1 MYINGK
7 LMMRRT
13 KEEAAITRE
22 NLLAAALVVFSRS
35 SYSTTTL
42 DDVAKEAGVTRG
54 AIYWHFHSKAE
65 LYAALLEKYSSRG
78 GQIVQQAASEGGSLV
93 EILRRV
99 FLNLLSAIEMD
110 KDLRAVM
117 EINLFKTEQ
126 TAELEANHQRQM
138 VESKTLLNAIAEA
151 MRQGI
156 NAGDLRNDISAIEM
170 ARAFLAFQNGIV
182 YNWLWDQ
189 SAFSLSASA
198 SALAA
203 IFLGGIIQ
211 K

>member
-1 MYINGK
+1 
-7 LMMRRT
+7 MRRT

-35 SYSTTTL
+35 GYSTATL
-42 DDVAKEAGVTRG
+42 DDVAKEASVTRG

-65 LYAALLEKYSSRG
+65 LYVALLEKYSALG
-78 GQIVQQAASEGGSLV
+78 AQIVQQAAAEGGSLM

-99 FLNLLSAIEMD
+99 FLNLLSAIEID

-126 TAELEANHQRQM
+126 TAELETNRQRQM
-138 VESKTLLNAIAEA
+138 VESKALLNSISAA
-151 MRQGI
+151 MQQGI
-156 NAGDLRNDISAIEM
+156 DSGDLRSDINAIEM
-170 ARAFLAFQNGIV
+170 GRAFLAFQNGIV
-182 YNWLWDQ
+182 YSWLWDR
-189 SAFSLSASA
+189 SAFSLSSSA
-198 SALAA
+198 NALME
-203 IFLGGIIQ
+203 IFLGGIVR

>member
-1 MYINGK
+1 V
-7 LMMRRT
+7 RRT

-22 NLLAAALVVFSRS
+22 NLLAAALAVFSRS
-35 SYSTTTL
+35 GYSTATL

-65 LYAALLEKYSSRG
+65 MYAALLEKYSSRG
-78 GQIVQQAASEGGSLV
+78 GQIIQQAASEGGSLV

-99 FLNLLSAIEMD
+99 FLNLLSAIETD

-126 TAELEANHQRQM
+126 TAELETSHQRQI
-138 VESKTLLNAIAEA
+138 VESKTLLHTIAEA
-151 MRQGI
+151 MQQGI
-156 NAGDLRNDISAIEM
+156 DVGDLRNDISAIEM
-170 ARAFLAFQNGIV
+170 AHAFLAFQNGIV
-182 YNWLWDQ
+182 YNWLSDQ
-189 SAFSLSASA
+189 CTFSLSSSA

-203 IFLGGIIQ
+203 IFMGGIVRT
-211 K
+211 